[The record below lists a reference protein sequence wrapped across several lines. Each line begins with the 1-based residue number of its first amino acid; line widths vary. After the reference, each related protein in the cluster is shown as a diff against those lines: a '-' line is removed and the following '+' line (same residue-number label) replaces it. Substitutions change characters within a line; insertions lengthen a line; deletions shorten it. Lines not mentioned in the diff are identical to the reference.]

1 MKRLEDLAKE
11 GDSPVYSL
19 MVRLFKSNA
28 AKLGSLRS
36 EKGPSIRPI
45 AYKYRE
51 GKVNQFSHLLV
62 KHRFIGFTML
72 ALKSFFILRGAVRPL
87 DQRERESASKQAVIR
102 RNNSG

>member
-36 EKGPSIRPI
+36 EKGEPLFFSYILKGP
-45 AYKYRE
+45 KYSSMTDS
-51 GKVNQFSHLLV
+51 VQV
-62 KHRFIGFTML
+62 
-72 ALKSFFILRGAVRPL
+72 P
-87 DQRERESASKQAVIR
+87 
-102 RNNSG
+102 